1 MKTIALTF
9 LLSVFYSSSF
19 ADGLLEGFEVENQDP
34 FNGSGELT
42 WTGDVGDFEITTATW
57 PREPNPDFAG
67 DHSLR
72 SKGGSELNSTI
83 VTDISTAYSST
94 LTVRWEVFVSGN
106 SADITNGRGFAI
118 ILFVN
123 SSNISN
129 IEDGSVNGYRL
140 RLADPDG
147 GDGDGFYLEKASGSG
162 WSKIDEYSISPSP
175 NINEGWN
182 IAVERESDGTWN
194 WGFSNGAIGTSVTL
208 SESVVDN
215 DHTSGDYS
223 GMYWYSSATDA
234 NDFGFDNFKVD
245 PYTPGLWK
253 TIASTSTWNSVDN
266 WDDGIIP
273 TSTTDVTIP
282 PNCSNFPVIS
292 TSDGDCNNLTI
303 QPNAQLTINNGYTLN
318 VGGNFTVESTSD
330 GTGSF
335 LNNGT
340 LNMGTKG
347 TITFERYIDAWT
359 TQEDGWHLI
368 SSPVNSFSVAGSGF
382 APGNNDDLYR
392 WSEADNLWM
401 NYKQQTFNFT
411 DGNGYLCAYETS
423 DTKEFKGSFNS
434 SNVPF
439 SDLSIGDGSGWHL
452 LGNPFPC
459 AIKWNDGNWG
469 LSGFEPTANVYDE
482 AAGNYASLTSN
493 EIIPATNGFFV
504 KATDADNSITI
515 PAASRTH
522 DNTAFYKNYSD
533 EFAKVLL
540 KVTTDQ
546 TTFFDRTK
554 IRFNEDA
561 SPEYDPLFD
570 GHKILGQPSAPQLY
584 SYSRDLEPLSVNTYT
599 DYSFVSVQL
608 GLEVGIDGDYFIT
621 APEISGFH
629 EWIEIALEDAYNDTL
644 FVMSTDTVYQFYAT
658 TDDDP
663 QRFILHFLDYTSR
676 EEINADDAII
686 VFYKNGSLNIY
697 HTMPGLKQY
706 KLDVLDIH
714 GRLIKKEKVAA
725 FSLHKSTV
733 NISPGCYII
742 RITGEI
748 TLQTKIIVN

>member
-1 MKTIALTF
+1 MKTIVLAF
-9 LLSVFYSSSF
+9 LLSVFYSSTF

-42 WTGDVGDFEITTATW
+42 WTGDVSDFEITTATW
-57 PREPNPDFAG
+57 PYGSTNDFAG

-72 SKGGSELNSTI
+72 SRDIGELNSTI
-83 VTDISTAYSST
+83 ITDISTVYSSA
-94 LTVRWEVFVSGN
+94 LTVRWEVYVSGN
-106 SADITNGRGFAI
+106 SADITNNKGFAI

-123 SSNISN
+123 SSIISN

-147 GDGDGFYLEKASGSG
+147 EDGDGFYLEKASGSG
-162 WSKIDEYSISPSP
+162 WSKIDEYSITPSP

-182 IAVERESDGTWN
+182 VAVERESDGTWN
-194 WGFSNGAIGTSVTL
+194 WGFSNGAIGTSITL

-215 DHTSGDYS
+215 DHTTGDYS
-223 GMYWYSSATDA
+223 GMYWYSTAGDA

-253 TIASTSTWNSVDN
+253 STASTSTWNSVEN
-266 WDDGIIP
+266 WDDEIIP
-273 TSTTDVTIP
+273 TTTTDVTIP
-282 PNCSNFPVIS
+282 PDCSNFPVIS
-292 TSDGDCNNLTI
+292 TSDGNCNNLTL
-303 QPNAQLTINNGYTLN
+303 QPNARLTINNGYTLN
-318 VGGNFTVESTSD
+318 VNGNFTIESTSD

-347 TITFERYIDAWT
+347 TITFERYIEAWT

-368 SSPVNSFSVAGSGF
+368 SSPVNNFSVAGSGF
-382 APGNNDDLYR
+382 VPGNNDDLYR

-411 DGNGYLCAYETS
+411 NGNGYLCAYETF
-423 DTKEFKGSFNS
+423 DTKEFTGSFNS
-434 SNVPF
+434 TDISF

-482 AAGNYASLTSN
+482 AAGNYASLTSDD
-493 EIIPATNGFFV
+493 IIPATNGFFV
-504 KATDADNSITI
+504 KATNATNSITI

-533 EFAKVLL
+533 DFAQVLL
-540 KVTTDQ
+540 KITSDQ

-554 IRFNEDA
+554 IRFHEDA
-561 SPEYDPLFD
+561 GPDYDPLFD

-584 SYSRDLEPLSVNTYT
+584 SYSEDRQPLSVNTYP
-599 DYSFVSVQL
+599 DYSMVSVQL
-608 GLEVGIDGDYFIT
+608 GLEAGIDGDYYFT
-621 APEISGFH
+621 MPEISGFH
-629 EWIEIALEDAYNDTL
+629 EWIEIALEDTYTDTL

-663 QRFILHFLDYTSR
+663 QRFILHFLDYTSTDKND
-676 EEINADDAII
+676 IDDA
-686 VFYKNGSLNIY
+686 VTVLFNDGYLHVY
-697 HTMPGLKQY
+697 HTRAELKRY
-706 KLDVLDIH
+706 SLDILDIH
-714 GRLIKKEKVAA
+714 GRLIRKEQIAA
-725 FSLHKSTV
+725 FSHYQLPV
-733 NISPGCYII
+733 NLSPACYIV

-748 TLQTKIIVN
+748 SFQTKIIVN